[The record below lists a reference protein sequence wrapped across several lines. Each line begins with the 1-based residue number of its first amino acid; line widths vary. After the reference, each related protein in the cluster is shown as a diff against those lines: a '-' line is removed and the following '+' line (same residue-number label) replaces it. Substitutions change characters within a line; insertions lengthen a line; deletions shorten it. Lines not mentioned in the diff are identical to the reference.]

1 MPASARFAPISSCAA
16 GAEIG
21 AFRSKRIRSMG
32 CMCMPLGM
40 SMCIG
45 RPEGCR
51 PGMALRPGCEE
62 RR

>member
-1 MPASARFAPISSCAA
+1 MSASVRFASISSCAA

-21 AFRSKRIRSMG
+21 AFRSKRIRGTG
-32 CMCMPLGM
+32 CMCMPMGM

-45 RPEGCR
+45 HPAGCC